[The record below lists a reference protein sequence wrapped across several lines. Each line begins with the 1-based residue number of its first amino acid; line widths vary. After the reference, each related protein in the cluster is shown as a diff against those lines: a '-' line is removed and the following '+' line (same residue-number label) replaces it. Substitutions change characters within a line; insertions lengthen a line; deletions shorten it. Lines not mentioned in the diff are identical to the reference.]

1 MIKLNQLLKNLSTV
15 RTEFKGQQN
24 SVLSNFV
31 KPPFFETINLSN
43 FNQSVALVGSR
54 GSGKTIYLKY
64 FSHWTQ
70 FDKDN
75 TPTKDSLSSLILYW
89 KPDTIICRS
98 LERGHIDTDKAQLF
112 FEQYTCI
119 EIAKEIVHLLS
130 NVKYHFPKELR
141 DDHLE
146 DIYKSILRHFN
157 VQYEK
162 ENLTDVFVVD
172 ELNFLLS
179 DSNTK
184 LVNNEKFLI
193 LAPGIVIV
201 DLLKKLQRL
210 AIFSTSSF
218 KIFIDEFEN
227 LTLNQQSFINGLRKH
242 SDNLVSWN
250 VAYKAYAE
258 TSNSVSIDKDNYERL
273 QEPNDFRTLNLDSV
287 IRERKSE
294 VKGFFAK
301 ILMVTIDKELYHDA
315 SFMECENEAKKIFVN
330 FQLKNLIEDY
340 FRKNEKGFNQV
351 LDSLEDIK
359 LRMHDKELFKKVET
373 EPVLA
378 VALTVIKDHKNF
390 SPIILSNYL
399 QDKECESGKSLEEKI
414 NHFSKAAVYKLN
426 ISSSFMKIPIYSGF
440 DTLIMI
446 SSLNIR
452 YFLELSYQA
461 IISHLKSKNEDDEIS
476 VSDLYDIDRWT
487 VHKSF
492 VTTSSRLL
500 QDIVSFA
507 PMGQRLSRFVNRLGE
522 IFRIKHQMSP
532 ITEPEI
538 NHFTISN
545 DNPNPDLQSLIN
557 QALCWNVLI
566 AHQITKTK
574 DVLEKSRFDYQ
585 LNPVYCPAFG
595 ITTNKKHKTTFS
607 TEDLNILVNGDEN
620 EWVIFRDTF
629 LQQNYHPNGQGALP
643 L

>member
-1 MIKLNQLLKNLSTV
+1 MIKLNELLKNLSTV
-15 RTEFKGQQN
+15 RTEFKGQKN

-31 KPPFFETINLSN
+31 KPPFFESINLSN

-70 FDKDN
+70 FDKN
-75 TPTKDSLSSLILYW
+75 NNPTKDSLSSLILYW

-98 LERGHIDTDKAQLF
+98 LERGHVDADKAQLF

-119 EIAKEIVHLLS
+119 EITKEIVHLLS
-130 NVKYHFPKELR
+130 NVKYHFPKELG
-141 DDHLE
+141 DSELQ
-146 DIYKSILRHFN
+146 DIYKSILRHFH
-157 VQYEK
+157 VRCEEK
-162 ENLTDVFVVD
+162 ILSDIFVVD

-184 LVNNEKFLI
+184 LVNNEDFII
-193 LAPGIVIV
+193 LSPSIIII
-201 DLLKKLQRL
+201 DLLTRLQRL
-210 AIFSTSSF
+210 AIFSNSSF

-258 TSNSVSIDKDNYERL
+258 TSNLVSIGKENDERL

-301 ILMVTIDKELYHDA
+301 ILMVTIDKESYHEA
-315 SFMECENEAKKIFVN
+315 SFTECENEAKKIFVN
-330 FQLKNLIEDY
+330 VQLKNLIEDY
-340 FRKNEKGFNQV
+340 FNKNVKGFKQV
-351 LDSLEDIK
+351 LDSLEEVQVK
-359 LRMHDKELFKKVET
+359 MHDKALFNIVEKD
-373 EPVLA
+373 PVLA

-399 QDKECESGKSLEEKI
+399 ESRGYESDKSLEEKI
-414 NHFSKAAVYKLN
+414 NHFTKAAVYKLN

-440 DTLIMI
+440 DTLIII
-446 SSLNIR
+446 SSFNIR

-461 IISHLKSKNEDDEIS
+461 IISHLKSKNEDDEIN
-476 VSDLYDIDRWT
+476 VNDLYAIDRWT

-500 QDIVSFA
+500 QEIVSFA

-522 IFRIKHQMSP
+522 VFRIKHQMSP

-545 DNPNPDLQSLIN
+545 DNPNTDLKSLIN

-574 DVLEKSRFDYQ
+574 DVLEKNRFDYQ
-585 LNPVYCPAFG
+585 LNPIYCPAFG
-595 ITTNKKHKTTFS
+595 ITTNKKHKVTFS
-607 TEDLNILVNGDEN
+607 TDDLNILVNGEESD
-620 EWVIFRDTF
+620 WVIFRDTF
-629 LQQNYHPNGQGALP
+629 LKQDYHSNTQGSLP